1 MRIRRLE
8 DKLGIHGS
16 PTCELQFDDAPAL
29 LVGERRRGLTTY
41 VMSLMNGARLA
52 IAAQAQ
58 GIAEA
63 AYRAAAKY
71 AGERIQFGAPI
82 GELTAVKGLLAD
94 MKVDIEAARAL
105 LYETALIVDTKE
117 VLEHR
122 IAQLQAAEKAG
133 EAPPA
138 GPDADLKTLRAEL
151 KQYSR
156 LAALYTP
163 LAKACCTE
171 MANQVAYDSLQVHGG
186 SGYMRDFAVER
197 HARDARITNIY
208 EGTTQLQV
216 VAAIGGILGG
226 TLASRL
232 DEYDAED
239 FSATPELL
247 ARVRAARARLA
258 EAIARVRELD
268 DVRFRDFHG
277 RRLAEMGIDVSC
289 AYLLV
294 RAAQTD
300 ARRLLAAEYFVAA
313 MVARVEGAAAQVLG
327 GDPST
332 LDALTTLAAG

>member
-1 MRIRRLE
+1 
-8 DKLGIHGS
+8 
-16 PTCELQFDDAPAL
+16 
-29 LVGERRRGLTTY
+29 
-41 VMSLMNGARLA
+41 MNGARLA

-63 AYRAAAKY
+63 AFRAAAKY
-71 AGERIQFGAPI
+71 ATERIQFGAPI

-94 MKVDIEAARAL
+94 MKVSVEAARAL
-105 LYETALIVDTKE
+105 LYDTALIVDTKE

-122 IAQLQAAEKAG
+122 ISQLQAADKAG
-133 EAPPA
+133 DASPA
-138 GPDADLKTLRAEL
+138 GPDTDRKELRAEL
-151 KQYSR
+151 KQYTR

-226 TLASRL
+226 TLAGRL
-232 DEYDAED
+232 DEDDAGD
-239 FSATPELL
+239 FAATPELL
-247 ARVRAARARLA
+247 ARVRAARARLT

-268 DVRFRDFHG
+268 DVRFRDFHA
-277 RRLAEMGIDVSC
+277 RRLTDMAIDVSC
-289 AYLLV
+289 GYLLM
-294 RAAQTD
+294 RAAQDD
-300 ARRLLAAEYFVAA
+300 ARRLLAAEYFIAA
-313 MVARVEGAAAQVLG
+313 MAARVEGAATQVLG
-327 GDPST
+327 GDPAM